1 MTCIY
6 IQTCLHDGDD
16 YNVYLY
22 SNLTTRWRWLWRV
35 FIFKLVLTLSIH
47 IHSVQLIYTTSYH
60 PFNKAV
66 YHPFNKAVYHPFN
79 KAVCH
84 PFNKAVY
91 HPFNKAVFKIVHTH
105 PIYRAIEHNLFSLAS
120 CGCFVYFIFIYYI
133 QLFYIVY
140 AHTLHKDALDS
151 SFWKWR

>member
-22 SNLTTRWRWLWRV
+22 SNLSTRWRWLWRV
-35 FIFKLVLTLSIH
+35 FISKLVLTLSIH
-47 IHSVQLIYTTSYH
+47 IHSVQLIYTTSY
-60 PFNKAV
+60 
-66 YHPFNKAVYHPFN
+66 
-79 KAVCH
+79 H

-133 QLFYIVY
+133 KLFYIVY